1 MKFLTVLIVV
11 LIQQN
16 WVGSHPI
23 RDLVRI
29 DGWFDWV
36 DELSSADLVRF
47 GVAVILPFLLLL
59 WVSIVLSGWVFGFLY
74 LALSIVIVLYAIE
87 VIDLDTRFTD
97 QRLWLGSVDPTGGD
111 DDEVLRA
118 QDRFVADTVYDSF
131 RSLVPALFWFLL
143 LGPAGT
149 LAYVLCDR
157 YASRSQDIAGVNPG
171 ANTGDNSDSVAHPV
185 LYWMEWLPA
194 RVCGVIYAL
203 LGDFRQGMEA
213 VLDTAGDTNNSV
225 ASTLSDT
232 ARGSIHVAA
241 DSATRPAAEYELNE
255 LQWLLERSIWGWVG
269 LAALL
274 TILGW

>member
-23 RDLVRI
+23 RDLFRI

-47 GVAVILPFLLLL
+47 SVAVILPFLLLL
-59 WVSIVLSGWVFGFLY
+59 WISIVLSGWVFGLLY
-74 LALSIVIVLYAIE
+74 LALSIVVVLYAVE
-87 VIDLDTRFTD
+87 LIDLDTRFTD
-97 QRLWLGSVDPTGGD
+97 QRLWLGSVDPADSD
-111 DDEVLRA
+111 DDAVLRA

-131 RSLVPALFWFLL
+131 RSVVPALFWFLL

-149 LAYVLCDR
+149 LAYVLCDQ
-157 YASRSQDIAGVNPG
+157 YASRSQDAS
-171 ANTGDNSDSVAHPV
+171 GDNSDSVAHPV

-194 RVCGVIYAL
+194 RVCGVLYAL
-203 LGDFRQGMEA
+203 LGDFRQGMAA
-213 VLDTAGDTNNSV
+213 VLATAGDTNNSV

-241 DSATRPAAEYELNE
+241 DSAARPAAEYELNE
-255 LQWLLERSIWGWVG
+255 LQWLLERNIWGWVG